1 VSFDPNRGR
10 PAAVRINKVG
20 WDDGCRPIAAVAPW
34 WPPSSKLDMI
44 CIAHCLWHDTLRLS
58 TTWSPKGSG
67 WRTTRSRL
75 SGTATANAFGG
86 AIMFRRRCR
95 QARRRARGDM
105 FSVRFD
111 VRSPSRFIDLKAFH
125 CDGVATLGKCL
136 SSPASPRGS
145 RRKEPSTGHHSRCGR
160 LVSRLATRRTARYLA
175 WRLALPRDAL
185 DRESHSPKTQG
196 APLSRSV

>member
-1 VSFDPNRGR
+1 VTQPSSETG
-10 PAAVRINKVG
+10 
-20 WDDGCRPIAAVAPW
+20 PIAAVAPW

-44 CIAHCLWHDTLRLS
+44 CIAHCLLHDNSSSFDDLE
-58 TTWSPKGSG
+58 PKGSG

-95 QARRRARGDM
+95 QARRRARGDV

-111 VRSPSRFIDLKAFH
+111 VRSASRFIDLKAFH

-136 SSPASPRGS
+136 CSPASPRRS
-145 RRKEPSTGHHSRCGR
+145 RRKEPSTGHYSRCGR
-160 LVSRLATRRTARYLA
+160 LVRGSPRAARRVTWRGDSRFPGTRSIARVIH
-175 WRLALPRDAL
+175 PR
-185 DRESHSPKTQG
+185 PKE
-196 APLSRSV
+196 RR